1 MGRDIVQIYK
11 KSYNLTN
18 LSVFFANFA
27 SQSIIDS
34 KSYITPE
41 VMASALMLINPISGT
56 RDKNGICDVACSRL
70 KAAGIDLEIAHT
82 LHKGHGA
89 ELAGKAAEAGTD
101 IVIAAGGDG
110 TVNEIA
116 SALMH
121 TETALGII
129 PCGSGNG
136 LARTLGIPMDY
147 DKAIDIISR
156 NQPYAIDCG
165 IAEGLPFFCTFG
177 VGFDAV
183 VTEKF
188 ASGKR
193 RGKMQ
198 YVRSALLEYL
208 NFTPD
213 SYAMEIDGEIYT
225 EEALLIAVCNTA
237 QYGNNAYIAPRASLT
252 DGLLDVTVIRNGS
265 IIQQA
270 MAGIGLLSGQID
282 RNRYVDTFKAKEVKI
297 IRLKD
302 GPAQIDGEPL
312 ALGRKVA
319 IHCDPKCLKVLSDGT
334 EPEFQPIIT
343 PVQAFFNDM
352 ISDLRYLTRPI
363 SKA

>member
-1 MGRDIVQIYK
+1 M
-11 KSYNLTN
+11 
-18 LSVFFANFA
+18 
-27 SQSIIDS
+27 
-34 KSYITPE
+34 P
-41 VMASALMLINPISGT
+41 SALMLINPISGT
-56 RDKNGICDVACSRL
+56 RDKKGICDFTTSRL
-70 KAAGIDLEIAHT
+70 KEAGIDIDIVHT
-82 LHKGHGA
+82 QHKGHGA
-89 ELAGKAAEAGTD
+89 ELARQAAKDCTD
-101 IVIAAGGDG
+101 IVVVAGGDG
-110 TVNEIA
+110 TVNEVA

-121 TETALGII
+121 TDTALGII

-136 LARTLGIPMDY
+136 LARSLGIPMDFEG
-147 DKAIDIISR
+147 AVDIIAR
-156 NQPYAIDCG
+156 NRPYAIDCG

-188 ASGKR
+188 STGKR

-198 YVRSALLEYL
+198 YVRSALLEFI

-213 SYAMEIDGEIYT
+213 NYAMEIDGEIYT

-237 QYGNNAYIAPRASLT
+237 QYGNNAYIAPRASLS

-265 IIQQA
+265 ILHQA

-282 RNRYVDTFKAKEVKI
+282 RNRYVDTFKAQEVKI

-312 ALGRKVA
+312 NLGRK
-319 IHCDPKCLKVLSDGT
+319 INIKCQPSCLKVLSDGT

-352 ISDLRYLTRPI
+352 ISDLRYLTRPVI
-363 SKA
+363 KS

>member
-1 MGRDIVQIYK
+1 M
-11 KSYNLTN
+11 
-18 LSVFFANFA
+18 
-27 SQSIIDS
+27 
-34 KSYITPE
+34 P
-41 VMASALMLINPISGT
+41 SALMLINPVSGT
-56 RDKNGICDVACSRL
+56 RDKKGICDLTASRL
-70 KAAGIDLEIAHT
+70 KTAGIDLEIVQT

-89 ELAGKAAEAGTD
+89 ELARNAAERDID
-101 IVIAAGGDG
+101 IVVVAGGDG
-110 TVNEIA
+110 TVNEVA

-136 LARTLGIPMDY
+136 LARSLGLPMDF
-147 DKAIDIISR
+147 DSAIEIIAR
-156 NQPYAIDCG
+156 NQPCAIDCG
-165 IAEGLPFFCTFG
+165 VADNRPFFCTFG
-177 VGFDAV
+177 MGFDAV

-188 ASGKR
+188 ASGYR

-198 YVRSALLEYL
+198 YVRSALLEYI

-213 SYAMEIDGEIYT
+213 SYALEIDGEIYT
-225 EEALLIAVCNTA
+225 EEALLIAVCNTP

-252 DGLLDVTVIRNGS
+252 DGFLDVTVIRNGP

-312 ALGRKVA
+312 PLGRKVS
-319 IHCDPKCLKVLSDGT
+319 IYCDPSCLKVLGNGN
-334 EPEFQPIIT
+334 EPEFRPIIT
-343 PVQAFFNDM
+343 PVQAFFADM
-352 ISDLRYLTRPI
+352 ISDLRYLT
-363 SKA
+363 KQ

>member
-1 MGRDIVQIYK
+1 M
-11 KSYNLTN
+11 
-18 LSVFFANFA
+18 
-27 SQSIIDS
+27 
-34 KSYITPE
+34 P
-41 VMASALMLINPISGT
+41 SALMLINPISGT
-56 RDKNGICDVACSRL
+56 RDKKGICDLTASRM
-70 KAAGIDLEIAHT
+70 KAAGIDLDIAYT
-82 LHKGHGA
+82 QHKGHGA
-89 ELAGKAAEAGTD
+89 ELARNASGNGTD
-101 IVIAAGGDG
+101 IVIVAGGDG
-110 TVNEIA
+110 TVNEVA

-121 TETALGII
+121 TDTALGII

-136 LARTLGIPMDY
+136 LARTLGIPMDF
-147 DKAIDIISR
+147 DGAIDVIAR
-156 NQPYAIDCG
+156 NLPCAIDCG

-188 ASGKR
+188 SAGKR

-198 YVRSALLEYL
+198 YVRSALLEYM

-213 SYAMEIDGEIYT
+213 NYAMEIDGEIYT

-265 IIQQA
+265 ILHQA

-282 RNRYVDTFKAKEVKI
+282 RNRYVDTFKAKKVKI

-312 ALGRKVA
+312 NLGRK
-319 IHCDPKCLKVLSDGT
+319 ISIECRPSCLKVLSDGT

-352 ISDLRYLTRPI
+352 ISDLRYLTRPV
-363 SKA
+363 SRD

>member
-1 MGRDIVQIYK
+1 MLILRPDHHIA
-11 KSYNLTN
+11 
-18 LSVFFANFA
+18 F
-27 SQSIIDS
+27 
-34 KSYITPE
+34 E
-41 VMASALMLINPISGT
+41 VMVSALMLINPISGT
-56 RDKNGICDVACSRL
+56 RDKKGICDMASSRL
-70 KAAGIDLEIAHT
+70 EAAGINLEIAHT

-89 ELAGKAAEAGTD
+89 ELAANAAEAGID
-101 IVIAAGGDG
+101 MVIAVGGDG
-110 TVNEIA
+110 TVNEVA
-116 SALMH
+116 SALMN
-121 TETALGII
+121 TQTALGII

-136 LARTLGIPMDY
+136 LARTLGIPMDP
-147 DKAIDIISR
+147 AGAVGIIAANR
-156 NQPYAIDCG
+156 PYAIDCG
-165 IAEGLPFFCTFG
+165 IADGLPFFCTFG

-188 ASGKR
+188 AAGRR

-213 SYAMEIDGEIYT
+213 SYALEIDGEIYT

-265 IIQQA
+265 IIHQA

-297 IRLKD
+297 IRLKE

-312 ALGRKVA
+312 ALGRKIS
-319 IHCDPKCLKVLSDGT
+319 IHCLPACLKVLSDGS

-343 PVQAFFNDM
+343 PMQAFFNDM
-352 ISDLRYLTRPI
+352 ISDLRYLTKPI
-363 SKA
+363 GKN

>member
-1 MGRDIVQIYK
+1 M
-11 KSYNLTN
+11 
-18 LSVFFANFA
+18 
-27 SQSIIDS
+27 
-34 KSYITPE
+34 P
-41 VMASALMLINPISGT
+41 SALMLINPISGT
-56 RDKNGICDVACSRL
+56 RDKKGICEFTASRL
-70 KAAGIDLEIAHT
+70 KTAGIDLEIIQT
-82 LHKGHGA
+82 QHKGHGA
-89 ELAGKAAEAGTD
+89 ELARKASQNGTD
-101 IVIAAGGDG
+101 IVVAVGGDG
-110 TVNEIA
+110 TVNEVA

-121 TETALGII
+121 SDTALGII

-136 LARTLGIPMDY
+136 LARTLGIPMDFEG
-147 DKAIDIISR
+147 AIDIIAR
-156 NQPYAIDCG
+156 NHPYAIDCG
-165 IAEGLPFFCTFG
+165 IAEGFPFFCTFG

-188 ASGKR
+188 STGKR

-198 YVRSALLEYL
+198 YVRSALLEYI

-213 SYAMEIDGEIYT
+213 HYALEIDGEIYT

-237 QYGNNAYIAPRASLT
+237 QYGNNAYIAPRASLS

-265 IIQQA
+265 ILHQA

-297 IRLKD
+297 IRLKE

-312 ALGRKVA
+312 NLGRKVN
-319 IHCDPKCLKVLSDGT
+319 IHCEPSCLKVLSDGT

-352 ISDLRYLTRPI
+352 ISDLRYLTRPAG
-363 SKA
+363 KP

>member
-1 MGRDIVQIYK
+1 
-11 KSYNLTN
+11 
-18 LSVFFANFA
+18 
-27 SQSIIDS
+27 
-34 KSYITPE
+34 
-41 VMASALMLINPISGT
+41 MASALMLINPISGT
-56 RDKNGICDVACSRL
+56 RDKEGICNMACARL
-70 KAAGIDLEIAHT
+70 ETAGINLEVAHT
-82 LHKGHGA
+82 RYKGHGA
-89 ELAGKAAEAGTD
+89 ELAASAAKNGTD

-110 TVNEIA
+110 TVNEVA
-116 SALMH
+116 SALMN
-121 TETALGII
+121 TDTALGII

-136 LARTLGIPMDY
+136 LARTLGIPMDPEG
-147 DKAIDIISR
+147 AINIVAGNR
-156 NQPYAIDCG
+156 PYSIDCG
-165 IAEGLPFFCTFG
+165 IADGMPFFCTFG

-188 ASGKR
+188 SSGRR

-265 IIQQA
+265 LIHQA

-312 ALGRKVA
+312 ALGRKIS
-319 IHCDPKCLKVLSDGT
+319 IHCQPSCLKVLSDGS

-352 ISDLRYLTRPI
+352 ISDLRYLTRPLP
-363 SKA
+363 KT

>member
-1 MGRDIVQIYK
+1 
-11 KSYNLTN
+11 
-18 LSVFFANFA
+18 
-27 SQSIIDS
+27 
-34 KSYITPE
+34 
-41 VMASALMLINPISGT
+41 MASALMLINPISGT
-56 RDKNGICDVACSRL
+56 RDKEGICNMACARL
-70 KAAGIDLEIAHT
+70 ETAGINLEVAHT
-82 LHKGHGA
+82 RYKGHGA
-89 ELAGKAAEAGTD
+89 ELAASAAKNGTD

-110 TVNEIA
+110 TVNEVA
-116 SALMH
+116 SALMN
-121 TETALGII
+121 TDTALGII

-136 LARTLGIPMDY
+136 LARTLGIPMDPEG
-147 DKAIDIISR
+147 AINIIADNR
-156 NQPYAIDCG
+156 PYSIDCG
-165 IAEGLPFFCTFG
+165 IADGFPFFCTFG
-177 VGFDAV
+177 VGFDAA

-188 ASGKR
+188 ASGRR

-198 YVRSALLEYL
+198 YVRSALLECL

-265 IIQQA
+265 LIHQA

-312 ALGRKVA
+312 ALGRKIS
-319 IHCDPKCLKVLSDGT
+319 IHCQPSCLKVLSDGS

-352 ISDLRYLTRPI
+352 ISDLRYLTRPLP
-363 SKA
+363 KA

>member
-1 MGRDIVQIYK
+1 M
-11 KSYNLTN
+11 
-18 LSVFFANFA
+18 
-27 SQSIIDS
+27 
-34 KSYITPE
+34 P
-41 VMASALMLINPISGT
+41 SAFMLINPISGT
-56 RDKNGICDVACSRL
+56 RDKQGICDLTASRL
-70 KAAGIDLEIAHT
+70 KEVGIDLEIAYT
-82 LHKGHGA
+82 QHKGHGA
-89 ELAGKAAEAGTD
+89 ELARQAAQRGAD
-101 IVIAAGGDG
+101 IVVAVGGDG
-110 TVNEIA
+110 TVNEVA

-121 TETALGII
+121 SETALGII

-136 LARTLGIPMDY
+136 LARSLGIPMDFEG
-147 DKAIDIISR
+147 AVEIISR
-156 NQPYAIDCG
+156 NRPYAIDCG

-188 ASGKR
+188 SAGKR

-198 YVRSALLEYL
+198 YVRSALLEFI

-213 SYAMEIDGEIYT
+213 NYAMEIDGEIYT
-225 EEALLIAVCNTA
+225 EEALLIAVCNAA
-237 QYGNNAYIAPRASLT
+237 QYGNNAYIAPRASLS
-252 DGLLDVTVIRNGS
+252 DGLLDVTVIRNGP
-265 IIQQA
+265 ILQQA

-297 IRLKD
+297 IRLKE

-312 ALGRKVA
+312 NLGRKLS
-319 IHCDPKCLKVLSDGT
+319 IKCQPSCLKVLSDGT

-352 ISDLRYLTRPI
+352 LSDLRYLTRPVG
-363 SKA
+363 KP

>member
-1 MGRDIVQIYK
+1 M
-11 KSYNLTN
+11 
-18 LSVFFANFA
+18 
-27 SQSIIDS
+27 
-34 KSYITPE
+34 P
-41 VMASALMLINPISGT
+41 SALMLINPISGT
-56 RDKNGICDVACSRL
+56 RDKKGICDLTASRM
-70 KAAGIDLEIAHT
+70 KAAGIDLDIAYT
-82 LHKGHGA
+82 QHKGHGA
-89 ELAGKAAEAGTD
+89 ELARNASGDGTD
-101 IVIAAGGDG
+101 IVIVAGGDG
-110 TVNEIA
+110 TVNEVA

-121 TETALGII
+121 TDTSLGII

-136 LARTLGIPMDY
+136 LARTLGIPMDF
-147 DKAIDIISR
+147 DGAIDVIAR
-156 NQPYAIDCG
+156 NRPYAIDCG

-188 ASGKR
+188 STGKR

-198 YVRSALLEYL
+198 YVRSALLEYI

-213 SYAMEIDGEIYT
+213 NYAMEIDGEIYT

-265 IIQQA
+265 ILHQA

-312 ALGRKVA
+312 NLGRK
-319 IHCDPKCLKVLSDGT
+319 INIKCCPSCLKVLSDGT

-352 ISDLRYLTRPI
+352 ISDLRYLTRPVPRD
-363 SKA
+363 

>member
-1 MGRDIVQIYK
+1 M
-11 KSYNLTN
+11 
-18 LSVFFANFA
+18 
-27 SQSIIDS
+27 
-34 KSYITPE
+34 P
-41 VMASALMLINPISGT
+41 SALMLVNPISGT
-56 RDKNGICDVACSRL
+56 RDKKAICDLTASRL
-70 KAAGIDLEIAHT
+70 KAAGIDLDIVHT
-82 LHKGHGA
+82 QHKGHGA
-89 ELAGKAAEAGTD
+89 ELAKNAADGNTD
-101 IVIAAGGDG
+101 IVVVVGGDG
-110 TVNEIA
+110 TVNEVA

-121 TETALGII
+121 TGTTLGII

-136 LARTLGIPMDY
+136 LARSLGIPMDY
-147 DKAIDIISR
+147 EGAINIIAG
-156 NQPYAIDCG
+156 NHPCAIDCG
-165 IAEGLPFFCTFG
+165 VAEGLPFFCTFG

-188 ASGKR
+188 AAGKR

-198 YVRSALLEYL
+198 YVRNALLEFI

-213 SYAMEIDGEIYT
+213 HYALEIDGEIYT
-225 EEALLIAVCNTA
+225 EEALLIAVCNTS

-252 DGLLDVTVIRNGS
+252 DGLLDVTVIRNGPV
-265 IIQQA
+265 IQQA

-297 IRLKD
+297 IRLKE

-312 ALGRKVA
+312 TLGRKVN
-319 IHCDPKCLKVLSDGT
+319 IHCQPSCLKVLCNGS

-352 ISDLRYLTRPI
+352 IADLRYLTRP
-363 SKA
+363 